1 MWTFLFFLFVI
12 LVGGGWLIGKLLGS
26 ALFPDKNLSKSN
38 YVDRSTTIV
47 HHHHYH
53 DNRSV
58 HVDGQEFKS
67 LKK

>member
-1 MWTFLFFLFVI
+1 MLELFILFFVI
-12 LVGGGWLIGKLLGS
+12 VGGCTLIGKLFGK
-26 ALFPDKNLSKSN
+26 AMFPENKDSR
-38 YVDRSTTIV
+38 YVDRSTNVV

-58 HVDGQEFKS
+58 HVDGKEFKN

>member
-1 MWTFLFFLFVI
+1 MLLFILFVVI
-12 LVGGGWLIGKLLGS
+12 VGGCWRIGKSVGNS
-26 ALFPDKNLSKSN
+26 MFPDEHPSK

-53 DNRSV
+53 DNRSI
-58 HVDGQEFKS
+58 HVDGKQFKD

>member
-1 MWTFLFFLFVI
+1 MGFVI
-12 LVGGGWLIGKLLGS
+12 LFFVIVGGCTLIGKLLGNIF
-26 ALFPDKNLSKSN
+26 FPKGNDTG
-38 YVDRSTTIV
+38 YIDRSTTIV

-58 HVDGQEFKS
+58 HIDGKHVND

>member
-1 MWTFLFFLFVI
+1 MGSIVVLFFVV
-12 LVGGGWLIGKLLGS
+12 VGGCWMIGKGIGN
-26 ALFPDKNLSKSN
+26 ALFPDRDNTKK
-38 YVDRSTTIV
+38 YVDNSTTIV

-58 HVDGQEFKS
+58 HVDGKQFKD